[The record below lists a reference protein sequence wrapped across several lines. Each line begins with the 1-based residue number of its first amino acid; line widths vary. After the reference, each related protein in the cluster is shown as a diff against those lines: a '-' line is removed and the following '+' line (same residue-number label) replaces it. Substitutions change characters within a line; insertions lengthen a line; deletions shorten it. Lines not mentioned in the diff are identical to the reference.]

1 MPIYEFKSPEGANYY
16 GEGASPEE
24 AFRTAEER
32 DPATLAA
39 MRQRQAV
46 KPSGGRG
53 ESEFTGQLE
62 NFMIP
67 GVSAAKSAM
76 RGEYGQAA
84 GEAALSAAPY
94 GLGKLPTAAKA
105 LGAGAATLFA
115 PSATAGGMFDSIAD
129 PKVRRSLQ
137 KQYDEASPKGKREIT
152 AQFMAQQGKA
162 AEEQRA
168 SERETAER
176 GETQKRRTDW
186 MADNADAIK
195 SLKPQWQQQIQ
206 AAGSLPEAQEMF
218 NRGMEERKKSSMTI
232 AEKYPEAVG
241 GLEAAGMVGA
251 ALLPG
256 KLAAGR
262 SGAIKQATT
271 DAEEAFRAAWGP
283 GAKASK
289 GRVADAD
296 LAENILKQAKGMGQ
310 FSGTEVAG
318 GLAAPWIMGQMPNFY
333 DMVVG
338 QLSSDPG
345 AQEKVQRAWDNV
357 LSLGPLERALI
368 EGGAS
373 TFLGTWLGSGRRDFG
388 ATKSRAQGV
397 LDTFEGRRTAEAA
410 VAEAK
415 ATKAA
420 EMRARKVSKPTLVP
434 PPNPLSQSDVLKSGS
449 SASVL
454 DVDFGGGM
462 GH

>member
-1 MPIYEFKSPEGANYY
+1 MPIYEFKSPEGTSYY

-32 DPATLAA
+32 EPNELAA

-62 NFMIP
+62 DLLVP
-67 GVSAAKSAM
+67 GLGAVKSAA
-76 RGEYGQAA
+76 GGDYGGAAVQAGLA
-84 GEAALSAAPY
+84 AAPFVPGPAKKAIAGAV
-94 GLGKLPTAAKA
+94 GLGAAA
-105 LGAGAATLFA
+105 A
-115 PSATAGGMFDSIAD
+115 PSATAGGMFDSVAD

-152 AQFMAQQGKA
+152 AAFMAQQGKA

-168 SERETAER
+168 TERETEAR
-176 GETQKRRTDW
+176 GQTKQQREDW
-186 MADNADAIK
+186 FSQNSEAIK

-218 NRGMEERKKSSMTI
+218 NRGMEERKQSSMTI
-232 AEKYPEAVG
+232 AERYPEAVG

-262 SGAIKQATT
+262 SSTIKQATT

-283 GAKASK
+283 GSKASK
-289 GRVADAD
+289 GRKADAD
-296 LAENILKQAKGMGQ
+296 LAENILKQAQGMGQ
-310 FSGTEVAG
+310 FSGTEIAG

-373 TFLGTWLGSGRRDFG
+373 TFLGTWLGSGRRDWG
-388 ATKSRAQGV
+388 ATKARSQGV
-397 LDTFEGRRTAEAA
+397 LDTFEGRRAAETAAT
-410 VAEAK
+410 EAK
-415 ATKAA
+415 AEKAA
-420 EMRARKVSKPTLVP
+420 ELKARRGSKPTLVP
-434 PPNPLSQSDVLKSGS
+434 PSKDVLSVDPLSSDDVLGYEH
-449 SASVL
+449 
-454 DVDFGGGM
+454 GGGY

>member
-1 MPIYEFKSPEGANYY
+1 MSPIFEFKSPEGTSYY

-32 DPATLAA
+32 EPNELAA

-46 KPSGGRG
+46 RPSGGRG

-62 NFMIP
+62 SALVP
-67 GVSAAKSAM
+67 GLGAVKSAM
-76 RGEYGQAA
+76 RGEYGEAA
-84 GEAALSAAPY
+84 GEAALTA
-94 GLGKLPTAAKA
+94 LPFGMGRIPAAAKA
-105 LGAGAATLFA
+105 LGGGTATLLA
-115 PSATAGGMFDSIAD
+115 PSATAGGMFDSVAD
-129 PKVRRSLQ
+129 PKLRRSLQ

-152 AQFMAQQGKA
+152 AAFMAQQGKA

-168 SERETAER
+168 TERETEARGQTKQQREDWFSQNAE
-176 GETQKRRTDW
+176 
-186 MADNADAIK
+186 AIK

-218 NRGMEERKKSSMTI
+218 NRGMDERKQASMTI
-232 AEKYPEAVG
+232 AERYPEAIG

-262 SGAIKQATT
+262 SSAIKQATT

-289 GRVADAD
+289 GRKADAD

-310 FSGTEVAG
+310 FSPTEIAG

-397 LDTFEGRRTAEAA
+397 LDTFEGRRAAETAAA
-410 VAEAK
+410 
-415 ATKAA
+415 ATKAEQA
-420 EMRARKVSKPTLVP
+420 QARKRGARPTLVP
-434 PPNPLSQSDVLKSGS
+434 PSKDVLSTGPLTRDD
-449 SASVL
+449 VL
-454 DVDFGGGM
+454 GYEHGGGY